1 MAMGGRLQFRPVKSS
16 TPLIELKAVDR
27 RYETGL
33 QALQGVNLQLRAGE
47 FISLIG
53 PSGCG
58 KSTVLRLLAGL
69 DRPSA
74 GQVLSDGEAVKAPT
88 GHAGFVF
95 QEPTLMPWANVST
108 NVELPLRLRG
118 GMAPAARDAAARAAL
133 AQVGLAEFADAAPKE
148 LSGGMKM
155 RAAMARA
162 LVTKPSLLLLDEP
175 FAALDEITRFALN
188 ESLLQLWRPEGAK
201 APAFTAVF
209 VTHSIY
215 EAVNLSQ
222 RVLVMSARPGRIVDE
237 VVVDAPYPRTPTW
250 RSSEAFTAACNRLSS
265 ALAEASAEPALG

>member
-1 MAMGGRLQFRPVKSS
+1 MRRVQFRPVKTSN
-16 TPLIELKAVDR
+16 PLIELKAVDR

-33 QALQGVNLQLRAGE
+33 LALQGLNLQLCAGE

-74 GQVLSDGEAVKAPT
+74 GQVLCEGETVKAPM
-88 GHAGFVF
+88 GHTGFVF

-118 GMAPAARDAAARAAL
+118 GMTTEARDKAARAAL

-162 LVTKPSLLLLDEP
+162 LVTQPALLLLDEP
-175 FAALDEITRFALN
+175 FGALDEITRFALN
-188 ESLLQLWRPEGAK
+188 ESLLKLWRPVRAK
-201 APAFTAVF
+201 QPAFTAVF

-215 EAVNLSQ
+215 EAVYLSQ
-222 RVLVMSARPGRIVDE
+222 RVLVMGARPGRIVDE
-237 VVVDAPYPRTPTW
+237 VVVDAPYPRDASF
-250 RSSEAFTAACNRLSS
+250 RSSAVFTAACARLSES
-265 ALAEASAEPALG
+265 LAQASEETALG

>member
-1 MAMGGRLQFRPVKSS
+1 MRQVQFRPVKTS
-16 TPLIELKAVDR
+16 TPHIELKAVDR

-33 QALQGVNLQLRAGE
+33 LALQGLDLQLAAGE

-69 DRPSA
+69 DRPST
-74 GQVLSDGEAVKAPT
+74 GQVLCEGETVKAPT

-118 GMAPAARDAAARAAL
+118 GMSADQRDQAARAAL

-155 RAAMARA
+155 RAALARA
-162 LVTKPSLLLLDEP
+162 LVIQPSLLLLDEP

-188 ESLLQLWRPEGAK
+188 ESLLQLWRPARAK

-215 EAVNLSQ
+215 EAVYLSQ
-222 RVLVMSARPGRIVDE
+222 RVLVMGARPGRIIDE
-237 VVVDAPYPRTPTW
+237 VVVDAPYPRDAGF
-250 RSSEAFTAACNRLSS
+250 RSSTAFTAACNRLSAS
-265 ALAEASAEPALG
+265 LAEASAESVLG

>member
-1 MAMGGRLQFRPVKSS
+1 VKTS
-16 TPLIELKAVDR
+16 TPLIELQAVDR

-33 QALQGVNLQLRAGE
+33 LALQGVNLRVRAGE

-74 GQVLSDGEAVKAPT
+74 GQVLGHGEAVKAPT
-88 GHAGFVF
+88 GQAGFVF

-118 GMAPAARDAAARAAL
+118 GMAPEARDAAARAAL
-133 AQVGLAEFADAAPKE
+133 ARVGLAEFADAAPKE

-188 ESLLQLWRPEGAK
+188 ESLLQLWRPEGAQ

-209 VTHSIY
+209 VTHSLY

-237 VVVDAPYPRTPTW
+237 VVVDAPYPRTPAW
-250 RSSEAFTAACNRLSS
+250 RGSEAFGAACNRLSQ
-265 ALAEASAEPALG
+265 ALASASAETALG

>member
-1 MAMGGRLQFRPVKSS
+1 VKSS

>member
-1 MAMGGRLQFRPVKSS
+1 VKY
-16 TPLIELKAVDR
+16 PHLIELKAVDR

-33 QALQGVNLQLRAGE
+33 LALQDLNLQLRPGE
-47 FISLIG
+47 FISLLG

-74 GQVLSDGEAVKAPT
+74 GQVLREGESVKAPT
-88 GHAGFVF
+88 GGTGFVF
-95 QEPTLMPWANVST
+95 QEPTLMPWASVST

-118 GMAPAARDAAARAAL
+118 GMSAEQRDSAARAAL
-133 AQVGLAEFADAAPKE
+133 AAVGLADFADSAPRE

-162 LVTKPSLLLLDEP
+162 LVTQPDLLLLDEP

-188 ESLLQLWRPEGAK
+188 ESLLQLWQSQAVK
-201 APAFTAVF
+201 ATQAPAFTAVF

-215 EAVNLSQ
+215 EAVFLSQ

-237 VVVDAPYPRTPTW
+237 VVVKAPYPRDASF
-250 RSSEAFTAACNRLSS
+250 RSSPVFTQACARLSE
-265 ALAEASAEPALG
+265 ALAQASAEPVLG